1 MKEEFNFKE
10 VGKRTPYDVP
20 MGFFEEVTQKTLE
33 LAKERDKK
41 ERHIKIR
48 FRVAALVATA
58 AAAVIALALFTKL
71 AQSEFESLEQTDSI
85 KVKNSYGI
93 AGKYSTTPTE
103 NIDTLLNNMSDDE
116 IKLLADLTM
125 KDVFYNQQ

>member
-10 VGKRTPYDVP
+10 VGKRTPYVVP

-41 ERHIKIR
+41 ERNIKVR
-48 FRVAALVATA
+48 FRVAAFVASV

-85 KVKNSYGI
+85 KVKNSHGI

-116 IKLLADLTM
+116 IKLLADLTI

>member
-41 ERHIKIR
+41 ERHIKNR
-48 FRVAALVATA
+48 FRVAAFVATA

>member
-41 ERHIKIR
+41 ERNIKVR
-48 FRVAALVATA
+48 FRVAAFVASV

>member
-10 VGKRTPYDVP
+10 VGKSTPYDVP

-71 AQSEFESLEQTDSI
+71 AQSEFESLEQTDSV

>member
-48 FRVAALVATA
+48 FRVAAFVATA

-85 KVKNSYGI
+85 KVDRKS
-93 AGKYSTTPTE
+93 
-103 NIDTLLNNMSDDE
+103 
-116 IKLLADLTM
+116 
-125 KDVFYNQQ
+125 VV

>member
-10 VGKRTPYDVP
+10 VGKRTPYGVP
-20 MGFFEEVTQKTLE
+20 EGFFEEVTQKTLD

-41 ERHIKIR
+41 ERNIKVR
-48 FRVAALVATA
+48 FRVAAFVASV
-58 AAAVIALALFTKL
+58 AAAVIAFALFTKL
-71 AQSEFESLEQTDSI
+71 AQSEFESLEQTDSV

>member
-10 VGKRTPYDVP
+10 VGKRTPYVVP

-41 ERHIKIR
+41 ERNIKVR
-48 FRVAALVATA
+48 FRVAAFVASV

-85 KVKNSYGI
+85 KVKNSHGI

>member
-71 AQSEFESLEQTDSI
+71 AQSEFESLEQTDSV